1 MRKLAAA
8 AVSAAA
14 LAGAAVAVASTTWPS
29 VHVTPTVTPS
39 KAGTVAHPQGVKLT
53 TALSWQNLGP
63 TKQPIVTKFFVWFPQ
78 GSLYQ
83 GGKYT
88 SCSKAKIA
96 KGPGACP
103 SKSIMGTGTGTAY
116 AGSAPGAPLTHP
128 KITVVNGGA
137 KTIYFYTVLNN
148 PARVRKAVV
157 GTLSS
162 ATGKYRY
169 KLSVP
174 VPTELQVVA
183 GTPIELTNLNVT
195 AGGKSYAPRWL
206 ATTACPGG
214 NWPFKVTTDYLNPNN
229 NATGSASTT
238 ASVKCS

>member
-14 LAGAAVAVASTTWPS
+14 LAGAAVAVAATTWPA
-29 VHVTPTVTPS
+29 VHVKATVTPS
-39 KAGTVAHPQGVKLT
+39 NAGTAKHPQGVKLT
-53 TALSWQNLGP
+53 TNLTWQNLGAF
-63 TKQPIVTKFFVWFPQ
+63 KQPIVTKFFVWFPQ

-103 SKSIMGTGTGTAY
+103 SKSIMGSGTGTAY
-116 AGSAPGAPLTHP
+116 ASTSQTHP

-148 PARVRKAVV
+148 PARVRKPVV

-162 ATGKYRY
+162 ASGKYRY
-169 KLSVP
+169 KLTVP
-174 VPTELQVVA
+174 VPKQLQVVA
-183 GTPIELTNLNVT
+183 GTPIELTNLKVT

-214 NWPFKVTTDYLNPNN
+214 NWPFKVTTDYVANSGTQ
-229 NATGSASTT
+229 TGSASATS
-238 ASVKCS
+238 SVKCTK

>member
-53 TALSWQNLGP
+53 TAFKWQTLGS

-88 SCSKAKIA
+88 ACSKTKIA
-96 KGPGACP
+96 KGPSACP
-103 SKSIMGTGTGTAY
+103 SKSIMGSGTGTAY
-116 AGSAPGAPLTHP
+116 ASSTQTHP

-148 PARVRKAVV
+148 PARVRKPVV
-157 GTLSS
+157 GTVSS

-169 KLSVP
+169 KLSVT
-174 VPTELQVVA
+174 VPKELQIVA
-183 GTPIELTNLNVT
+183 GVPIELTSLNIT

-214 NWPFKVTTDYLNPNN
+214 HWPFKVTTDYLNPNN

>member
-8 AVSAAA
+8 AVSVAT
-14 LAGAAVAVASTTWPS
+14 LVGATVAVAATTWPS

-39 KAGTVAHPQGVKLT
+39 NAGTVKHPQGVQLKTVFKWQKLG
-53 TALSWQNLGP
+53 AF
-63 TKQPIVTKFFVWFPQ
+63 KQPIVTKFFIWFPK

-83 GGKYT
+83 GGKYS
-88 SCSKAKIA
+88 SCSKTKIA

-103 SKSIMGTGTGTAY
+103 AHSIMGSGTGTAY
-116 AGSAPGAPLTHP
+116 AGTSVTHP

-148 PARVRKAVV
+148 PARVRKPVV
-157 GTLSS
+157 GTVSS
-162 ATGKYRY
+162 ASGKYRY
-169 KLSVP
+169 KLSVT
-174 VPTELQVVA
+174 VPKELQVVA
-183 GTPIELTNLNVT
+183 GTPIELTNLTVT

-214 NWPFKVTTDYLNPNN
+214 HWPFKVTTDYRSASR
-229 NATGSASTT
+229 NATGSASTA
-238 ASVKCS
+238 ASVKCTS

>member
-8 AVSAAA
+8 AVSVAA
-14 LAGAAVAVASTTWPS
+14 LAGAGVAVAAATWPS
-29 VHVTPTVTPS
+29 VHVHATVTPS
-39 KAGTVAHPQGVKLT
+39 NAGTVSHPQGVKLT
-53 TALSWQNLGP
+53 TALTWQNLGFA
-63 TKQPIVTKFFVWFPQ
+63 KQPIVTKFFVWFPQ

-83 GGKYT
+83 GGKYS
-88 SCSKAKIA
+88 SCSKSKIA

-103 SKSIMGTGTGTAY
+103 AHSIMGSGTGTAY
-116 AGSAPGAPLTHP
+116 ASTTQTHP
-128 KITVVNGGA
+128 KITVVNGGS

-148 PARVRKAVV
+148 PARVRKPVV

-162 ATGKYRY
+162 ASGKYRY

-174 VPTELQVVA
+174 VPKELQVVA
-183 GTPIELTNLNVT
+183 GTPISLTNLKVT

-214 NWPFKVTTDYLNPNN
+214 HWPFKVTTDYLNPNN
-229 NATGSASTT
+229 GNTGSASTT
-238 ASVKCS
+238 SSVACTK